1 MSLLDKFALGRSG
14 AELPTPAAS
23 RGMFSGPLR
32 LIAFA
37 VAAVLLISL
46 LAPWTVIPAGH
57 RGVVTTFGKVDPVPL
72 PEGIHFIWPIVNS
85 VHKID
90 VRIQKGEGDGDA
102 ASKDLQRV
110 NAKIAINYHLIPEE
124 VAKTFQSIGNL
135 EAVGAVIIKPAVEE
149 SVKAVTAKFTAEELI
164 IKRSEVRDG
173 IRELMRERLARRGIT
188 IDEFSIV
195 NFDFSKTFNE
205 AIEAKTTAEQL
216 KLKADRDLQR
226 IQVEAE
232 QKIASARAE
241 AEALRLQKQ
250 EVTRELVDLRRIE
263 NERRAIEKW
272 NGVMPQVTGGALPF
286 IDAARFQ
293 QERR

>member
-1 MSLLDKFALGRSG
+1 MAFKDKITLGD
-14 AELPTPAAS
+14 AMPASSA
-23 RGMFSGPLR
+23 GNFMGKLVK
-32 LIAFA
+32 LAI
-37 VAAVLLISL
+37 VLVVLGVLVSTF
-46 LAPWTVIPAGH
+46 APWTVIPAGH
-57 RGVVTTFGKVDPVPL
+57 RGVVTTFGRVSQEPL
-72 PEGIHFIWPIVNS
+72 SEGIHFIWPIVNT

-90 VRIQKGEGDGDA
+90 VRIQKGEGTGDA
-102 ASKDLQRV
+102 ASRDLQRV
-110 NAKIAINYHLIPEE
+110 SAKIAINYHLIPED

-135 EAVGAVIIKPAVEE
+135 QAVGSVIITPAVEE
-149 SVKAVTAKFTAEELI
+149 SVKAVTARFTAEELI
-164 IKRSEVRDG
+164 TKRTEVRDS

-195 NFDFSKTFNE
+195 NFDFSRTFNE

-216 KLKADRDLQR
+216 KLKAERDLQR

-250 EVTRELVDLRRIE
+250 EVTRELIELRRIE

-272 NGVMPQVTGGALPF
+272 NGELPQVTSGAVPF
-286 IDAARFQ
+286 IDVGRGAVTK
-293 QERR
+293 

>member
-1 MSLLDKFALGRSG
+1 MNTGGKFSFGAAAPLPAATRGFFSG
-14 AELPTPAAS
+14 ALRVLAIGAAA
-23 RGMFSGPLR
+23 LV
-32 LIAFA
+32 LIF
-37 VAAVLLISL
+37 V

-57 RGVVTTFGKVDPVPL
+57 RGVVTTFGKVNQVPL
-72 PEGIHFIWPIVNS
+72 SEGIHFIWPIINS

-90 VRIQKGEGDGDA
+90 VRIQKGEGVGDA
-102 ASKDLQRV
+102 ASRDLQRV
-110 NAKIAINYHLIPEE
+110 NAKIAINYHLIPED

-135 EAVGAVIIKPAVEE
+135 EAVGVVIIVPAVEE
-149 SVKAVTAKFTAEELI
+149 SVKAVTARFTAEELI
-164 IKRSEVRDG
+164 TKRTEVRDG
-173 IRELMRERLARRGIT
+173 IRELMRERLGRRGIT

-195 NFDFSKTFNE
+195 NFDFSKTFND

-216 KLKADRDLQR
+216 KLKAERDLQR

-250 EVTRELVDLRRIE
+250 EVTRELVELRRIE

-286 IDAARFQ
+286 IDAAKFQ
-293 QERR
+293 QERK

>member
-1 MSLLDKFALGRSG
+1 MPAPDRSLFNQPA
-14 AELPTPAAS
+14 AQMAAAS
-23 RGMFSGPLR
+23 RGFFSGALR
-32 LIAFA
+32 VLGIGALA
-37 VAAVLLISL
+37 VVLLFV

-90 VRIQKGEGDGDA
+90 VRIQKGEGVGEA

-110 NAKIAINYHLIPEE
+110 NAKIAINYHLIPDD
-124 VAKTFQSIGNL
+124 VARTFQSIGNL
-135 EAVGAVIIKPAVEE
+135 EAVGTVIIVPAVEE
-149 SVKAVTAKFTAEELI
+149 SVKAVTARFTAEELI
-164 IKRSEVRDG
+164 TKRTEVRDG
-173 IRELMRERLARRGIT
+173 IRELMRERLGRRGIT

-216 KLKADRDLQR
+216 KLKAERDLQR

-250 EVTRELVDLRRIE
+250 EVTRELVELRRIE

-286 IDAARFQ
+286 INAGQYQ
-293 QERR
+293 QERK